1 VQPFSRA
8 TLSGKPEKGVRRM
21 TYRVFVYGTLKKGL
35 HNHDLLHDSEFFG
48 GAVTVPTYSMISV
61 GFPVIMAD
69 ENGKQVSGEI
79 YTADDE
85 TLARLDGLERE
96 GSSYDRKL
104 IDVMLRLANGERL
117 SGKAFIY
124 VGREDRFAKAFDR
137 GPPYSKLN
145 ERGELDWQMA
155 PLPAFDDDEQDGC

>member
-1 VQPFSRA
+1 
-8 TLSGKPEKGVRRM
+8 M
-21 TYRVFVYGTLKKGL
+21 THRVFVYGTLKKGF
-35 HNHDLLHDSEFFG
+35 HNAYLLQDSEFFG
-48 GAVTVPTYSMISV
+48 DAVTVPTYSMISV
-61 GFPVIMAD
+61 GFPIIMAD

-79 YTADDE
+79 YTVDDG

-104 IDVMLRLANGERL
+104 IDVTLPLANGERL
-117 SGKAFIY
+117 PSKAFIY

-137 GPPYSKLN
+137 EPPYSKLN

-155 PLPAFDDDEQDGC
+155 PLPAFDDEEQDG